1 MIFKYKIFNFFLF
14 IYLFKSSFNF
24 FHPNISIIVP
34 IYNVKKYLNQ
44 CLNSL
49 INQTL
54 KNIEIICVND
64 GSTDNSFEIL
74 MKYKNDKKVII
85 LNKTN
90 SGYGDSMN
98 QGIEYTSGQYIGIIE
113 PDDFADIH
121 MFENLYNYTK
131 NNSIDIVRSNYYFY
145 WRRKKIKGNKFRVVR
160 KLYNKIF
167 NPIAYPKIFYIIPSI
182 WAGIYKK
189 NLIIENNIKFLTTP
203 GASFQDIS
211 FFFKTMFKAR
221 KVFFSKKRF
230 LYYRVSNSNSSIK
243 NNSFIKTLYV
253 HKEFDSIENFIKKDI
268 TAFKKIEKY
277 FNTVKILN
285 YLWNLRR
292 VKNKKRYM
300 KYFYRDTFKILQNNN
315 YIHRRLTNFEN
326 KFFSYLKNHG
336 EEAAFEYFLYR
347 KNHKTNPKI
356 SIIIPVY
363 NSEKVIEEC
372 LNSLLVQTFKDFE
385 IICVNDGST
394 DNTLNILKNIKKK
407 DKRINIINQNNT
419 GAGISRN
426 EGMKKAKGEY
436 LIFLDSDDIF
446 EKTMLEN
453 LYNKIIEKDVDIVIC
468 NSITFKTQN
477 KRKIFS
483 KRKNYLISNK
493 RIKNKNNPFSSFDIK
508 KDFFNLFIWWP
519 WDKLYKKKYIKNLGI
534 KFQNLRSTNDLYFVA
549 SSVIASKKILFLDK
563 ILIYHRVGVKSSIS
577 NSREKSWDN
586 FYYALKE
593 LKHFLIKKGLYK
605 RFKRDFINYV
615 ATFSLWHL
623 ETIKGKSFCFLYEK
637 LKNEWYKE
645 FELTKQ
651 KKKYFYSKKIYK
663 KIKNILKSD
672 FKTGENI
679 NKNNY
684 LKLKKRLCFPKIS
697 IIIPVFNSEK
707 YLNDSLNSIK
717 NQTLKD
723 IEIICINDGS
733 FDNSLKILNNFKL
746 LDNRII
752 IIHQKKKGI
761 NYSRNSGLKIAKGE
775 FILFFEYDA
784 LLKPEAL
791 EEFYKISINNSLD
804 ILYFN
809 VNLIFEENLT
819 EKNNYPFNIY
829 YSIENSTIIFNNK
842 NLFLKLTEKNKYIMS
857 PCFQFIKHSLL
868 LKNKINF
875 FEEIFYDDYLFN
887 FKLMN
892 SFNISAETNQ
902 TFYIKKIDKNF
913 INKNEILIKKLHDYI
928 INIRLLLIESLKY
941 EKEITIQNSL
951 ELFTNNL
958 EEIIFLIFK
967 KININ
972 EFFLLNHWEQ
982 KDKILLLSIL
992 ENKNKTLHFVYEM
1005 FKKDNKSFYIK
1016 FLFNKFEKKN
1026 CYKISYK
1033 LEEIK
1038 NILLIE
1044 NKFNIIKNST
1054 KK

>member
-1 MIFKYKIFNFFLF
+1 
-14 IYLFKSSFNF
+14 
-24 FHPNISIIVP
+24 
-34 IYNVKKYLNQ
+34 
-44 CLNSL
+44 
-49 INQTL
+49 
-54 KNIEIICVND
+54 
-64 GSTDNSFEIL
+64 
-74 MKYKNDKKVII
+74 
-85 LNKTN
+85 
-90 SGYGDSMN
+90 
-98 QGIEYTSGQYIGIIE
+98 
-113 PDDFADIH
+113 
-121 MFENLYNYTK
+121 
-131 NNSIDIVRSNYYFY
+131 
-145 WRRKKIKGNKFRVVR
+145 
-160 KLYNKIF
+160 
-167 NPIAYPKIFYIIPSI
+167 
-182 WAGIYKK
+182 
-189 NLIIENNIKFLTTP
+189 
-203 GASFQDIS
+203 
-211 FFFKTMFKAR
+211 MFKAR

-268 TAFKKIEKY
+268 SIFKKLEKY

-292 VKNKKRYM
+292 VKNKKKYM
-300 KYFYRDTFKILQNNN
+300 KYFYRDTYKILQNNIYYHN
-315 YIHRRLTNFEN
+315 RLTNFEK
-326 KFFSYLKNHG
+326 KFFSYLKNQG
-336 EEAAFEYFLYR
+336 EQVAFDYYIYR
-347 KNHKTNPKI
+347 KIKKKSNPKI

-394 DNTLNILKNIKKK
+394 DNTLNKIKNIEKK

-419 GAGISRN
+419 GAGIARN
-426 EGMKKAKGEY
+426 EGMKKSKGEY

-493 RIKNKNNPFSSFDIK
+493 RIKNKNNPFSSFNIK

-534 KFQNLRSTNDLYFVA
+534 EFQNLRSTNDLYFVA
-549 SSVIASKKILFLDK
+549 SSVIASEKILFLDK
-563 ILIYHRVGVKSSIS
+563 ILIYHRTGVKSSIS
-577 NSREKSWDN
+577 NSKEKSWDN

-615 ATFSLWHL
+615 ASFSLWHL
-623 ETIKGKSFCFLYEK
+623 ETMKGKSFCFLYEK
-637 LKNEWYKE
+637 LKNEWYNE

-663 KIKNILKSD
+663 KIKNILQSD
-672 FKTGENI
+672 FKIRENI
-679 NKNNY
+679 NKNKY
-684 LKLKKRLCFPKIS
+684 LKFKKRLCFPKIS
-697 IIIPVFNSEK
+697 IIITVFNSEK
-707 YLNDSLNSIK
+707 YLNESLNSIK

-733 FDNSLKILNNFKL
+733 YDNSLKILNNFKL

-752 IIHQKKKGI
+752 IINQKNKGI
-761 NYSRNSGLKIAKGE
+761 NSARNSGLKIAKGE
-775 FILFFEYDA
+775 FILFFENDA
-784 LLKPEAL
+784 QLKSDAL
-791 EEFYKISINNSLD
+791 EEFYKISKNNSLD

-809 VNLIFEENLT
+809 VNLIFEKNST
-819 EKNNYPFNIY
+819 EKNKYPFNLY
-829 YSIENSTIIFNNK
+829 YSVENSIIINNNK
-842 NLFLKLTEKNKYIMS
+842 NLFLKLAETNKYIMS

-868 LKNKINF
+868 LKNKIDF

-887 FKLMN
+887 FKLLN

-902 TFYIKKIDKNF
+902 IFYFKKIQKNF
-913 INKNEILIKKLHDYI
+913 INKNESLIKKLHDYI
-928 INIRLLLIESLKY
+928 INIRLLLVESLKY
-941 EKEITIQNSL
+941 EKEINFQNFL

-958 EEIIFLIFK
+958 EIIIFLIFK
-967 KININ
+967 NININ
-972 EFFLLNHWEQ
+972 EFFLLNQWEQ

-992 ENKNKTLHFVYEM
+992 ENKNKTLYFVYEM
-1005 FKKDNKSFYIK
+1005 FKKNNKSFYIK
-1016 FLFNKFEKKN
+1016 FLFNRFKKKF
-1026 CYKISYK
+1026 CYKISNK

-1038 NILLIE
+1038 NILLFE
-1044 NKFNIIKNST
+1044 KKFNIIKKS
-1054 KK
+1054 KKK